1 MALNGQTPGERLKE
15 NCRQNPGKSVLQRKP
30 TNTHGRGWFID
41 YHQFKKM
48 IAFFLVGLFLWG
60 GIGAQAAD
68 VSTHALGAKKQTLS
82 SSTDAVKAG
91 YYSATRLSNINA
103 NLSEPNIKSGV
114 SIFGKSGTFTIVLP
128 KTGQTAVIHPA
139 TPPDDPGDDGML
151 QKGFSG
157 TRFHDNGNFTVTDN
171 ATQLMWQKCSVSGSE
186 PDDSCSSFP
195 GIYPW
200 DEVEG
205 TEDAFTKVAE
215 LNQSGFAGY
224 TTGGCRTSRN
234 SKAS

>member
-1 MALNGQTPGERLKE
+1 
-15 NCRQNPGKSVLQRKP
+15 
-30 TNTHGRGWFID
+30 
-41 YHQFKKM
+41 
-48 IAFFLVGLFLWG
+48 
-60 GIGAQAAD
+60 
-68 VSTHALGAKKQTLS
+68 
-82 SSTDAVKAG
+82 
-91 YYSATRLSNINA
+91 
-103 NLSEPNIKSGV
+103 
-114 SIFGKSGTFTIVLP
+114 
-128 KTGQTAVIHPA
+128 
-139 TPPDDPGDDGML
+139 ML

-224 TTGGCRTSRN
+224 TDWRLPNVKELQSIVDYGQEWPAPAAIMIALSRTPPRQLTGRPQRC
-234 SKAS
+234 